1 MTVKE
6 DFYSSLLGPH
16 LPVYIT
22 GSKYG
27 ANYYQFMLRVKD
39 AFDPKG
45 ISHPPGPMVHNV
57 FVERAKWMKP
67 IKDWETPKGLLK

>member
-1 MTVKE
+1 
-6 DFYSSLLGPH
+6 
-16 LPVYIT
+16 
-22 GSKYG
+22 
-27 ANYYQFMLRVKD
+27 MLRVKD

-45 ISHPPGPMVHNV
+45 ISHPPVSMAHDV